1 MNKKQVIGRFIVA
14 DPKICHGKLTFK
26 GTRVLVEDVL
36 EMVSQGYGFDY
47 IIEQFSNSI
56 TKDAISEAIL
66 LGKESLLNRVKAA

>member
-1 MNKKQVIGRFIVA
+1 MKTKQVLGRFIVA

-47 IIEQFSNSI
+47 IITQFNNSI
-56 TKDAISEAIL
+56 TKDAISEVIS
-66 LGKESLLNRVKAA
+66 LGKESLLMRMKAA